1 MSWNLKYQIQINVNV
16 KICRNPT
23 LKCVQLENIFI
34 EQFPYP
40 YISNSPD
47 YFILGNM
54 SSLNFYGT
62 SCIRHPRVNR
72 FMTFKMYTFLYSK
85 QLSMFVKRFRM
96 WMISWKKF
104 ELIIRIFHPV
114 ITLTVLASPIFSC
127 AVCYSFLFKPNLIG
141 IMIDNLFCE
150 FMPSTSFMWLTKLN
164 MLFLV

>member
-1 MSWNLKYQIQINVNV
+1 MSWNLKYQIQINVND

-54 SSLNFYGT
+54 SSPNFCGT

-72 FMTFKMYTFLYSK
+72 FWLLKCIPFYIVNNWACLSK
-85 QLSMFVKRFRM
+85 DSECEWFPEKNLNWSYEFFIRSLHWPFWRAPFFRALSVILSF
-96 WMISWKKF
+96 SS
-104 ELIIRIFHPV
+104 LI
-114 ITLTVLASPIFSC
+114 
-127 AVCYSFLFKPNLIG
+127 
-141 IMIDNLFCE
+141 
-150 FMPSTSFMWLTKLN
+150 W
-164 MLFLV
+164 